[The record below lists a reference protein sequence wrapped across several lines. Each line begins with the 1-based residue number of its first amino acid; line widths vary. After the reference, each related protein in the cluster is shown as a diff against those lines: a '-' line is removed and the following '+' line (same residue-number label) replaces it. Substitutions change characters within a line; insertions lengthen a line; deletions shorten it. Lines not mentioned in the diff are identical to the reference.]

1 MQTEAERLALY
12 RQLRTDIRGSEHHL
26 IVGLDIAKEK
36 HHAFFGT
43 ATGRVLC
50 KQFTFPNSKEGF
62 ELLLSRTEQL
72 RLQQQLDPVVFG
84 LEPTANYHKPLADY
98 LVWHDQQV
106 VQVSGVA
113 VKQNRELL
121 DGRWDKHDRK
131 DAANVADLITQG
143 KCQFYEYPSLEI
155 RQLRE
160 LLSLKHRFKKEEH
173 GLKTRIRNNLLAK
186 FFPEMDQFIN
196 SCKQDTLAVIGT
208 CCSPERISKL
218 DYASFFT
225 KVVPVYKGKRQEAHL
240 MKIWQAAQDSVGCR
254 AGELANY
261 EGELLV
267 RQLQGVRQLIREIE
281 DRIAALCSNFP
292 EYPCLLSI
300 PGVGPDI
307 SSKLLAYIGDPH
319 RFETISQVIKL
330 AGLDL
335 SASRSGKPAMQARPV
350 ISKRGNADLRYA
362 LYQAAVVASTKNN
375 YFRCWFAKQ
384 LKGREREHGMV
395 GILRVKLAAKLLGIA
410 WTLMKNKEMFAYEKL
425 LTNGCLGSDSA
436 ERSPLYLR

>member
-1 MQTEAERLALY
+1 MQSETERLTAY
-12 RQLRTDIRGSEHHL
+12 RQLRTEIRSSERHL

-36 HHAFFGT
+36 HYAFFGT
-43 ATGRVLC
+43 ATGQVLC
-50 KQFTFPNSKEGF
+50 KQFTFPNSKDGF

-72 RLQQQLDPVVFG
+72 RLQHHLDTVVFG
-84 LEPTANYHKPLADY
+84 MEPTANYHKPLADY
-98 LVWHDQQV
+98 LVRQEQQV

-131 DAANVADLITQG
+131 DAANVADLIAQG

-160 LLSLKHRFKKEEH
+160 LLSLKHKFKKEEH
-173 GLKTRIRNNLLAK
+173 GIKTRIRNNLLAK

-196 SCKQDTLAVIGT
+196 TCQQDTFAVIGT
-208 CCSPERISKL
+208 CCAPELISEL
-218 DYASFFT
+218 DYASFFS

-240 MKIWQAAQDSVGCR
+240 MRIWQAAQHSIGCLS
-254 AGELANY
+254 GELANY
-261 EGELLV
+261 EGQLLMQ
-267 RQLQGVRQLIREIE
+267 QLQSVRQLIQEIE
-281 DRIAALCSNFP
+281 EHIAVLCSGFP
-292 EYPCLLSI
+292 EYACLLSI

-307 SSKLLAYIGDPH
+307 SSKLLAYIGDPN
-319 RFETISQVIKL
+319 RFETVSQVIKL

-335 SASRSGKPAMQARPV
+335 SASRSGKTAMKATPL

-362 LYQAAVVASTKNN
+362 LYQAAVVASSKNN
-375 YFRCWFAKQ
+375 YFRFWFARQ
-384 LKGREREHGMV
+384 LKGREREQGIV
-395 GILRVKLAAKLLGIA
+395 GILRVKLAAKLLVIA

-425 LTNGCLGSDSA
+425 NYS
-436 ERSPLYLR
+436 

>member
-1 MQTEAERLALY
+1 MQSEAARLVAY
-12 RQLRTDIRGSEHHL
+12 RQLRDEIRNSERHL

-36 HHAFFGT
+36 HFAFFGT
-43 ATGRVLC
+43 STGKVLC
-50 KQFTFPNSKEGF
+50 KQFTFPNSKDGF
-62 ELLLSRTEQL
+62 ELLLARTEQL
-72 RLQQQLDPVVFG
+72 RLQQQLEAVVFG

-98 LVWHDQQV
+98 LVRQEKQV

-131 DAANVADLITQG
+131 DAANIADLIAQG

-196 SCKQDTLAVIGT
+196 TCQQDSFAVIGT
-208 CCSPERISKL
+208 CCAPELINEL
-218 DYASFFT
+218 DYASFFSM
-225 KVVPVYKGKRQEAHL
+225 VVPVYKGKRQEAHL
-240 MKIWQAAQDSVGCR
+240 MRIWQAARHSIGCLS
-254 AGELANY
+254 GEVTNY
-261 EGELLV
+261 EGQLLI
-267 RQLQGVRQLIREIE
+267 RQLQSIRELIQEIE
-281 DRIAALCSNFP
+281 DRIKALCSNFP

-307 SSKLLAYIGDPH
+307 SSKLLAYIGDPN
-319 RFETISQVIKL
+319 RFETVSQVIKL

-335 SASRSGKPAMQARPV
+335 SASRSGKTALKATPV

-362 LYQAAVVASTKNN
+362 LYQAAMVASTKNN
-375 YFRCWFAKQ
+375 YFRSWLANQ
-384 LKGREREHGMV
+384 LKGREREQ
-395 GILRVKLAAKLLGIA
+395 GILGIVRVKLAAKLLVIA

-425 LTNGCLGSDSA
+425 NYS
-436 ERSPLYLR
+436 

>member
-1 MQTEAERLALY
+1 MLSEAERLSAY
-12 RQLRTDIRGSEHHL
+12 RQLRTQIRSSAHHL
-26 IVGLDIAKEK
+26 IVGIDIAKEK
-36 HHAFFGT
+36 HHAFFGM
-43 ATGRVLC
+43 ATGKVLC
-50 KQFTFPNSKEGF
+50 QNFTFPNSKEGF

-72 RLQQQLDPVVFG
+72 RIQQQLDTVVFG
-84 LEPTANYHKPLADY
+84 MEPTANYHKPLADH
-98 LVWHDQQV
+98 LVRLDQQV

-131 DAANVADLITQG
+131 DAANVGDLIAQG

-196 SCKQDTLAVIGT
+196 TCQQDTLSVIGN
-208 CCSPERISKL
+208 CCAPELIGEL
-218 DYASFFT
+218 DYPSFFT

-240 MKIWQAAQDSVGCR
+240 MKIWQAAQSSIGFHG
-254 AGELANY
+254 GELTNY
-261 EGELLV
+261 EGQLLI
-267 RQLQGVRQLIREIE
+267 RQLQHVGHLIREIE
-281 DRIAALCSNFP
+281 EHIEAICSGFD
-292 EYPCLLSI
+292 EYACLLSI

-319 RFETISQVIKL
+319 RFETASQVIKL

-335 SASRSGKPAMQARPV
+335 SASRSGKPALKATPV

-362 LYQAAVVASTKNN
+362 LCHAAKIASMKNAF
-375 YFRCWFAKQ
+375 FRSWSAKQ
-384 LKGREREHGMV
+384 IKGREREE
-395 GILRVKLAAKLLGIA
+395 GIFGIVRVKLAAKLLVIA

-425 LTNGCLGSDSA
+425 NYS
-436 ERSPLYLR
+436 

>member
-1 MQTEAERLALY
+1 MLFEAERLRAY
-12 RQLRTDIRGSEHHL
+12 RQLRIEKRSSDRHL
-26 IVGLDIAKEK
+26 IVGIDIAKEK
-36 HHAFFGT
+36 HYAFFGT
-43 ATGRVLC
+43 SSGQVLC

-62 ELLLSRTEQL
+62 ELLLCRTEQL
-72 RLQQQLDPVVFG
+72 RLQHQLDAAVFG
-84 LEPTANYHKPLADY
+84 MEPTANYHKPLADY
-98 LVWHDQQV
+98 LVLQEQQV
-106 VQVSGVA
+106 YQVAGVA
-113 VKQNRELL
+113 VSQNRQML

-131 DAANVADLITQG
+131 DAANIADLIVQG

-186 FFPEMDQFIN
+186 FFPEMDQFVN
-196 SCKQDTLAVIGT
+196 TCQQDTLAVIGT
-208 CCSPERISKL
+208 CCAPELISEL

-240 MKIWQAAQDSVGCR
+240 MRIWQAAQTSIGCR

-267 RQLQGVRQLIREIE
+267 RQLQGVHQLIRELEKRIE
-281 DRIAALCSNFP
+281 VLCSGFE

-319 RFETISQVIKL
+319 RFETVSQVIKL

-335 SASRSGKPAMQARPV
+335 SASRSGKSATQARPV

-362 LYQAAVVASTKNN
+362 LYQAAIVASTKDIH
-375 YFRCWFAKQ
+375 FRCWLARQ
-384 LKGREREHGMV
+384 VKGREREQGIL
-395 GILRVKLAAKLLGIA
+395 GILRIKLAAKLLAIA
-410 WTLMKNKEMFAYEKL
+410 WTLMKKKEMFAYEKL
-425 LTNGCLGSDSA
+425 NNS
-436 ERSPLYLR
+436 